1 MGSQG
6 AERETQMCRRDNL
19 HGNVSRLAEKIQVKR
34 AKTPTVS
41 NRRLGFFF
49 EYSVAEFERSSYMLV
64 RGMLNIQQKVQPTKI
79 SIKKNPT
86 SNVEIRLIICYNKN
100 ILM

>member
-1 MGSQG
+1 MRRGDHHHGS
-6 AERETQMCRRDNL
+6 
-19 HGNVSRLAEKIQVKR
+19 VSRLAEKFQVKR

>member
-1 MGSQG
+1 
-6 AERETQMCRRDNL
+6 MCRRDNL
-19 HGNVSRLAEKIQVKR
+19 HGNVSRLAEKFQVKR

-49 EYSVAEFERSSYMLV
+49 EYSVAEFGRSSYMLV

-86 SNVEIRLIICYNKN
+86 SNVEIRLSLIICYNKN

>member
-1 MGSQG
+1 
-6 AERETQMCRRDNL
+6 MCRRDNL
-19 HGNVSRLAEKIQVKR
+19 HGNVSRLAEKFQVKR

-49 EYSVAEFERSSYMLV
+49 EYSVAEFARSSYMLV

>member
-1 MGSQG
+1 
-6 AERETQMCRRDNL
+6 MCRGDHH
-19 HGNVSRLAEKIQVKR
+19 HGSVSRLVEEFQVRK
-34 AKTPTVS
+34 AKAPTIS
-41 NRRLGFFF
+41 NRCLGFFF
-49 EYSVAEFERSSYMLV
+49 EYGVTGFERSSYMLV

-79 SIKKNPT
+79 SIKKNAN